1 MSSIWSR
8 MENLIWFD
16 NLISIPAD
24 KMRTGVKDLNLLGD
38 VRVEN
43 PLGIQWNIAKDS
55 FYLNIKIKRR
65 NLTKRVMLSIISSTY
80 DPLGFTGPFVLEGM
94 QPLQNLCN
102 QNVQWDET
110 VNEELKSQW
119 IKWEMKLK
127 QVGNLHIWRCLRLPG
142 FGRIA
147 DISIHDFFDASEHR
161 YGRLNYIR
169 WVDTLLLVAWEIQSL
184 PKEIYINPCSRVR
197 SFSFVCES
205 GMLIKDLKGRFWT
218 NSQVVL
224 VSIMSN
230 FKRFKEFVANCI
242 HQIKENTRV
251 DQRHYFAR
259 KQNPADDAS
268 RGLDL
273 RKETRVIILLK
284 SGSFLD
290 KQRQQYRIIR
300 RWCGIEKGSKNRHC
314 SNCWCCAC

>member
-1 MSSIWSR
+1 
-8 MENLIWFD
+8 
-16 NLISIPAD
+16 
-24 KMRTGVKDLNLLGD
+24 
-38 VRVEN
+38 
-43 PLGIQWNIAKDS
+43 
-55 FYLNIKIKRR
+55 
-65 NLTKRVMLSIISSTY
+65 MLSIISSTY
-80 DPLGFTGPFVLEGM
+80 DPLGFTGPFVLKGM
-94 QPLQNLCN
+94 QLLQNLCH

-127 QVGNLHIWRCLRLPG
+127 QVDNLHIWRCLRLPC

-147 DISIHDFFDASEHR
+147 DISIHHFFDASEHR
-161 YGRLNYIR
+161 YGRFNYIR
-169 WVDTLLLVAWEIQSL
+169 WVDTLLLVAWEIQSFS
-184 PKEIYINPCSRVR
+184 KEIYINPCTRVR

-218 NSQVVL
+218 DSQVVL

-230 FKRFKEFVANCI
+230 FKQFKLFVANCI

-251 DQRHYFAR
+251 DQWHYFAR
-259 KQNPADDAS
+259 KQNPPDDAS

-273 RKETRVIILLK
+273 KKETRVIILLK

-300 RWCGIEKGSKNRHC
+300 RWCGIEKGTKNRHC
-314 SNCWCCAC
+314 SNFWCCAC